1 MKEVEEIWVLD
12 AKEYLD
18 FFDDIEKVCKK
29 HNLSIS
35 HQDEHGSFMIEEF
48 DEHNIKWLRG
58 ASRDIVTEV
67 DDKIF

>member
-48 DEHNIKWLRG
+48 NEYNIKWLRG